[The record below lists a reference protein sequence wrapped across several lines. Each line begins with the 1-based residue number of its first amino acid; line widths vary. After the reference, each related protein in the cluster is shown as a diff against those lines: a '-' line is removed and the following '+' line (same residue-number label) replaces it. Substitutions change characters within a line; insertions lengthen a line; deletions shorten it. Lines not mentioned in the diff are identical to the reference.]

1 MQVRVAEEH
10 GKQKSAFFTSYV
22 NMQAQYAQYNAQ
34 QGYMSDYNVK
44 KEEEDHYGYGEGEE
58 GGGTYNNWGN
68 NQQNRFN
75 PMGYGRPMGGGGGGR
90 GRFRG
95 RGGGGQ
101 RGRGMMRGN
110 FRRGNFG
117 GGEGVGYG
125 GDYVGSVW
133 ENN

>member
-34 QGYMSDYNVK
+34 QGYMCDYNVK

>member
-22 NMQAQYAQYNAQ
+22 NNQAQYAQYNAQ
-34 QGYMSDYNVK
+34 PQGYMGDFHVK
-44 KEEEDHYGYGEGEE
+44 QEEEEHYGYGEGEE
-58 GGGTYNNWGN
+58 GGGTYNSWGN

-95 RGGGGQ
+95 RGGQ

-117 GGEGVGYG
+117 NYEGGG